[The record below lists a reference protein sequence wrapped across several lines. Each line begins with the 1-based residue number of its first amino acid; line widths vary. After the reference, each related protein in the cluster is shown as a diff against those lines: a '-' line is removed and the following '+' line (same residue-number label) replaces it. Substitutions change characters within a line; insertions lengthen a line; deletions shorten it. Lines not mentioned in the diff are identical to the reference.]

1 MTASVST
8 TGGKN
13 GGNSDMKLENLY
25 IDGAWVDPDGTEK
38 HAIINPATGENIG
51 SLTLGNIDDVDSAV
65 AAAKTAFKS
74 YQHTSVE
81 ERLALLDRILEVY
94 KSRYDEFV
102 LAITQEM
109 GAPVTLSREAQA
121 YCGVDHLE
129 ATIRAVQN
137 FSVTDAKDGYV
148 LRHEPIGVCGLIT
161 PWNWPINQIVCKVAP
176 ALAAG
181 CTMVLKPSEYAALS
195 AQLFAEVMHE
205 AGTPSGVFN
214 MVFGDG
220 VNVGA
225 PLASHKDVD
234 MVSFTG
240 STAAGVAVAQGAAPT
255 IKRVS
260 QELGGK
266 SPILVADDV
275 DLEQVIPECV
285 WLCMEN
291 TGQSCNA
298 GTRLIVPAHLHD
310 QIVEI
315 ACNTASAY
323 SVGDP
328 MDDDTEIGPLA
339 NIRQFEKVK
348 SLLAQAENEGLQ
360 PALGGAS
367 AVDAKASG
375 FFVPP
380 TIFAGL
386 RNDQLIAKEEVFG
399 PVLAIIPYET
409 PEEAIEIANDT
420 PYGLSAYVYAAD
432 EKRAAEWASEVRAGM
447 VHINGGHLVSDA
459 PFGGYKQSGNGR
471 EWGAHGLH
479 EFLEVKA
486 IMAKN
491 EEDN

>member
-1 MTASVST
+1 
-8 TGGKN
+8 
-13 GGNSDMKLENLY
+13 MKLDQFY
-25 IDGAWVDPDGTEK
+25 IDGDWTAPHGADE
-38 HAIINPATGENIG
+38 HAIINPADGKKLGT
-51 SLTLGNIDDVDSAV
+51 LRLGNNNDVDKAV
-65 AAAKTAFKS
+65 AAAKSAFQS
-74 YQHTSVE
+74 FQHTSVKQ
-81 ERLALLDRILEVY
+81 RLELLNRVLEVF

-109 GAPVTLSREAQA
+109 GAPITLSRDAQA
-121 YCGVDHLE
+121 FCGIDHLE
-129 ATIRAVQN
+129 AMIRALES

-161 PWNWPINQIVCKVAP
+161 PWNWPINQIACKVAP
-176 ALAAG
+176 AIAAG

-205 AGTPSGVFN
+205 AGIPAGVFN

-220 VNVGA
+220 IKVGA
-225 PLASHKDVD
+225 PLACHPDVD

-266 SPILVADDV
+266 SPILLAEDV
-275 DLEQVIPECV
+275 DLKTVIPECV

-310 QIVEI
+310 EAVRI
-315 ACNTASAY
+315 ACETASRYA
-323 SVGDP
+323 VGDP
-328 MDDDTEIGPLA
+328 MDEDTDIGPLA

-348 SLLAQAENEGLQ
+348 SLLAQAEKEGLS
-360 PALGGAS
+360 PSLGGVA
-367 AVDAKASG
+367 AINPNTSG
-375 FFVPP
+375 YFVPP

-386 RNDQLIAKEEVFG
+386 KNDQLIAREEVFG

-432 EKRAAEWASEVRAGM
+432 ENRAAAWASGVRAGM

-479 EFLEVKA
+479 EFIEVKA
-486 IMAKN
+486 IMAKT
-491 EEDN
+491 EEEN